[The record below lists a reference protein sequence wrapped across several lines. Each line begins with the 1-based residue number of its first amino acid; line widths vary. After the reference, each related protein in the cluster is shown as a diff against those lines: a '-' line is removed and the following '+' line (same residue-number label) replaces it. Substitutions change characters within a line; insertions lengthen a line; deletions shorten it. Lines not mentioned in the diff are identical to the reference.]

1 MGNKIMI
8 SLTKWVSNLA
18 NSFTF
23 YGGGSS
29 GGGSSKTTTGIDPM
43 LKPYVT
49 YGLNEAQNLYQS
61 DTPDYY
67 GGQTYVSPTEQTQTA
82 LQAAQNRA
90 LGGNPLLPAAQQQQ
104 MDVIGGNYLQN
115 NPYFNQAMQGA
126 AQGATTSYLD
136 AINQTRSG
144 ASQAGRYGSGAMGQL
159 EGRQEQNLANALANQ
174 YGQLAYQNYGA
185 ERGRQEAAAGA
196 APQLAQADYGDI
208 QQLMNVGQTMEDYQK
223 TALQSD
229 IDRFN
234 FEQNLPYSKLSTFLS
249 SVYGAPQGQVSQTTQ
264 SGGGKIICTAMNEHY
279 GFGSF
284 RQKIWLAHSASM
296 PNAKTYEKGYHAL
309 FLPMVN
315 FAYRTGDG
323 ITRRIVRAVLNHI
336 ARHRTADLW
345 KIKHGKRNA
354 LGMIYRGIFEPIC
367 YVVGKVKGGK

>member
-1 MGNKIMI
+1 MGIDNMI
-8 SLTKWVSNLA
+8 SLSKWVHQLA
-18 NSFTF
+18 DSFTF
-23 YGGGSS
+23 YGGGGSS
-29 GGGSSKTTTGIDPM
+29 GGGSSTTTTGIDPM

-49 YGLNEAQNLYQS
+49 YGLNEAQSLYQS
-61 DTPDYY
+61 DSPQYY
-67 GGQTYVSPTEQTQTA
+67 GGQTYVDPTQQTQAA

-90 LGGNPLLPAAQQQQ
+90 LQGNPLLPAAQQQQ
-104 MDVIGGNYLQN
+104 MDVIGGQYLQN
-115 NPYFNQAMQGA
+115 NPYFEQALQGA

-144 ASQAGRYGSGAMGQL
+144 ASQAGRYGSAAQGQI

-174 YGQLAYQNYGA
+174 YGQLAYQNYA
-185 ERGRQEAAAGA
+185 TERGRQEAAAGM
-196 APQLAQADYGDI
+196 APSLAQADYGDI
-208 QQLMNVGQTMEDYQK
+208 QQLLNVGQTMEDYQK
-223 TALQSD
+223 TALQAD

-234 FEQNLPYSKLSTFLS
+234 FEQNLPYAKLSTFLS

-309 FLPMVN
+309 FLPIVN
-315 FAYRTGDG
+315 FAYRGGDSFIRR
-323 ITRRIVRAVLNHI
+323 ITRATLNHI

-345 KIKHGKRNA
+345 KIKHGKRDT
-354 LGMIYRGIFEPIC
+354 LGMIYRAIFEPIC
-367 YVVGKVKGGK
+367 YVVGKVKGA

>member
-1 MGNKIMI
+1 MI
-8 SLTKWVSNLA
+8 SLSKWVSNLA
-18 NSFTF
+18 DTFTL

-49 YGLNEAQNLYQS
+49 YGLNEAQALYQS
-61 DTPDYY
+61 ESPQYY
-67 GGQTYVSPTEQTQTA
+67 GGQTYVDPTQQTQAA

-90 LGGNPLLPAAQQQQ
+90 LQGNPLLPAAQQQQ
-104 MDVIGGNYLQN
+104 MDVIGGQYLQN
-115 NPYFNQAMQGA
+115 NPYFEQAMQGA

-144 ASQAGRYGSGAMGQL
+144 ASQAGRYGSAAQGQI

-174 YGQLAYQNYGA
+174 YGQLAYQNYA
-185 ERGRQEAAAGA
+185 TERGRQEAAAGM
-196 APQLAQADYGDI
+196 APSLAQADYGDI
-208 QQLMNVGQTMEDYQK
+208 QQLLNVGQTMEDYQK
-223 TALQSD
+223 TALQAD

-234 FEQNLPYSKLSTFLS
+234 FEQNLPYAKLSTFLS

-264 SGGGKIICTAMNEHY
+264 SGGGKIICTAMNEMY

-309 FLPMVN
+309 FLPIVN
-315 FAYRTGDG
+315 FAYRGGDSFIRR
-323 ITRRIVRAVLNHI
+323 ITRATLNHI

-345 KIKHGKRNA
+345 KIKHGKRDT
-354 LGMIYRGIFEPIC
+354 LGMIYRAIFEPIC
-367 YVVGKVKGGK
+367 YVAGKVKGA

>member
-1 MGNKIMI
+1 MI
-8 SLTKWVSNLA
+8 SLTKWVHQLA
-18 NSFTF
+18 ESFTF
-23 YGGGSS
+23 YGGGGSS
-29 GGGSSKTTTGIDPM
+29 GGSSKTTTGIDPM
-43 LKPYVT
+43 LKPYIT
-49 YGLNEAQNLYQS
+49 YGLNEAQGLYQS
-61 DTPDYY
+61 DTPQYY
-67 GGQTYVSPTEQTQTA
+67 GGQTYVDPTAQTQAA

-115 NPYFNQAMQGA
+115 NPYFMQAMQGA
-126 AQGATTSYLD
+126 AQGATQSYMD

-144 ASQAGRYGSGAMGQL
+144 ASQAGRYGSAAMGQL

-174 YGQLAYQNYGA
+174 YGQLAYQNYST
-185 ERGRQEAAAGA
+185 ERGRQEAAAAGA
-196 APQLAQADYGDI
+196 PELARADYGDI

-223 TALQSD
+223 TALQAD

-234 FEQNLPYSKLSTFLS
+234 FEQNLPYAKLSTFLS

-264 SGGGKIICTAMNEHY
+264 SGGGKIICTAMNELY

-296 PNAKTYEKGYHAL
+296 PNAKTYERGYHAI
-309 FLPMVN
+309 FLPIVN
-315 FAYRTGDG
+315 YAYRGGDG
-323 ITRRIVRAVLNHI
+323 IVRRLVRSVLNHV

-345 KIKHGKRNA
+345 KIKHGKRDA
-354 LGMIYRGIFEPIC
+354 LGMIYRAIFEPIC
-367 YVVGKVKGGK
+367 YVVGKVKGA